1 MIYAFFHI
9 VLVFMVFVSVFSD
22 IVENSQILDNKS
34 IKSLGVKHMKK
45 ILLTLI
51 EKFEKNTDYLPFD
64 THEPIV
70 TNSRK

>member
-1 MIYAFFHI
+1 
-9 VLVFMVFVSVFSD
+9 
-22 IVENSQILDNKS
+22 
-34 IKSLGVKHMKK
+34 MKK

-51 EKFEKNTDYLPFD
+51 EKLEKNEYFPFD